1 MAIPS
6 QQSLVPWFDFRVI
19 TYSASQNT
27 WTRVLESDKQR
38 IGLIWVNHSSVAA
51 DDHVAAPREQGS
63 AAWFQAPIR
72 IRQLEMLEMWFRDWG
87 VMIAEP
93 WFINKQG
100 SGSSSGVV
108 TEILFNPPR

>member
-1 MAIPS
+1 VAIPS
-6 QQSLVPWFDFRVI
+6 QQVLIPFFDFRVV

-27 WTRVLESDKQR
+27 WTQVLQSDKHR
-38 IGLIWVNHSSVAA
+38 IGLIWVNHSSTVG
-51 DDHVAAPREQGS
+51 DDHVASPREDAA

-72 IRQLEMLEMWFRDWG
+72 IRQLEMLEMWFRDYG
-87 VMIAEP
+87 VLVTEP
-93 WFINKQG
+93 WYVNKQG